1 MAVLSM
7 SEKQWYAVHTYS
19 GHENKVKTNI
29 ERRAESM
36 NLKDKI
42 FRILVPTEAE
52 LRTRGGKRQEVQRKV
67 FPGYVLIEMILDD
80 TTWYLVKSTTGVTG
94 FVSSGNKPVPLQE
107 KEVQSILEAIEA
119 PDRKP
124 KVKWSKDDVVRVV
137 AGPFADFT
145 GKIEEV
151 NVQKEKLRVL
161 ISIFGRDTPV
171 ELDFSQVERL

>member
-1 MAVLSM
+1 MT
-7 SEKQWYAVHTYS
+7 EKQWYAVHTYS

-36 NLKDKI
+36 NLKDKV

-52 LRTRGGKRQEVQRKV
+52 LRTRAGKRQEVQRKV
-67 FPGYVLIEMILDD
+67 FPGYVLIEMVLDE

-94 FVSSGNKPVPLQE
+94 FVSSGNKPVPLQD
-107 KEVQSILEAIEA
+107 KEIQAILDAIEA
-119 PDRKP
+119 PDRRP
-124 KVKWSKDDVVRVV
+124 KVKWSKEEVVRVV

-151 NVQKEKLRVL
+151 NIQKEKLRVL

-171 ELDFSQVERL
+171 ELDFAQVERL

>member
-1 MAVLSM
+1 M